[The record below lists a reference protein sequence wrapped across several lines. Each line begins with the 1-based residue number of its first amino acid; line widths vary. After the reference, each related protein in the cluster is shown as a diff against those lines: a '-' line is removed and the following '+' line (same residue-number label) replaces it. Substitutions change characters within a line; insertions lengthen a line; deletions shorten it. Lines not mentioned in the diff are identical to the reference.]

1 MKKLGAKMSTYSF
14 VFGFDVSSKER
25 VYKTFVR
32 YVDDDFKA
40 VSYALEWIKMIED
53 NSRKVG
59 KCAYCKI
66 RKLNH
71 TGKYIKRPYHKVILD
86 MRF

>member
-1 MKKLGAKMSTYSF
+1 MSTYSF

-40 VSYALEWIKMIED
+40 VTYALEWIEMMNN
-53 NSRKVG
+53 NSRQVG
-59 KCAYCKI
+59 KCSHCKI
-66 RKLNH
+66 RKLNY
-71 TGKYIKRPYHKVILD
+71 TGKYVKRPYHQVIAD
-86 MRF
+86 MRL